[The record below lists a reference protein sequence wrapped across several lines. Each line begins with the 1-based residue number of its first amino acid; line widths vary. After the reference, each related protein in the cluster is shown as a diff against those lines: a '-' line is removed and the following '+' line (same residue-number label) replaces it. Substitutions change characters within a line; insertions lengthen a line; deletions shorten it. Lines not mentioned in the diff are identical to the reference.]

1 MKRLVVAIGG
11 ASGTIYGVRLVG
23 WLLKNGYSV
32 DFLISRAGKE
42 VFRYEIGEPP
52 GDEAGWRDFFQ
63 DRSDLLNYHQ
73 EDDFTSPLA
82 SGSGVREAMIILP
95 CSMGMVGRLASGISS
110 NLIERC
116 ADVMLKESRPLVIAF
131 RESPLN
137 LIHLENLA
145 RLKRAGAIIMP
156 CAPGFYLKPKSI
168 EELVDRFIG
177 RVLRQVG
184 IENQLE
190 GEWGNEQK
198 G

>member
-1 MKRLVVAIGG
+1 
-11 ASGTIYGVRLVG
+11 VG
-23 WLLKNGYSV
+23 WLVKKGYPV
-32 DFLISRAGKE
+32 DFLISQAGKK

-52 GDEAGWRDFFQ
+52 EDEAGWRNFFQ
-63 DRSDLLNYHQ
+63 DHSGLLNYHQ
-73 EDDFTSPLA
+73 EDDFSSPLA
-82 SGSGVREAMIILP
+82 SGTSVRQAMIIIP

-137 LIHLENLA
+137 LIH
-145 RLKRAGAIIMP
+145 MP
-156 CAPGFYLKPKSI
+156 CAPGFYFKPKSI

-184 IENQLE
+184 IENELE